1 MPGYRR
7 AGNRATN
14 VSHMTVAIN
23 CRLAAYNVGKGKS
36 MPTPATTP
44 EISSPVSRLGPREL
58 RRMPA
63 AEREVILIAA
73 ARQAESEYRTNSNLT
88 AFEAFS
94 KDDLH
99 GESADTQTR

>member
-1 MPGYRR
+1 
-7 AGNRATN
+7 
-14 VSHMTVAIN
+14 
-23 CRLAAYNVGKGKS
+23 
-36 MPTPATTP
+36 
-44 EISSPVSRLGPREL
+44 
-58 RRMPA
+58 MPA